1 MASRRRCAVESVDIV
16 DEDAVAR
23 MLTENGADLVFHLAA
38 QPLVAVANRSPLST
52 WESNVRGAYSVLGA
66 CRAAGARM
74 DQTPKLV
81 LASSDHAYGDHES
94 LPYMEDYAFKARYPY
109 DVSKACADMLARSFA
124 TTYAMPVAVTRM
136 ANTFGG
142 GDLNWSRIVPD
153 SSRALA
159 AGQPPVLRSDGTPER
174 DYLYVED
181 AISAYLAVA
190 RSL

>member
-1 MASRRRCAVESVDIV
+1 M
-16 DEDAVAR
+16 
-23 MLTENGADLVFHLAA
+23 
-38 QPLVAVANRSPLST
+38 
-52 WESNVRGAYSVLGA
+52 LGA

-81 LASSDHAYGDHES
+81 LASSDHAYGDRES

-142 GDLNWSRIVPD
+142 GVLNWSRIVPD

-159 AGQPPVLRSDGTPER
+159 AGHLPVLRSDGTPER

-190 RSL
+190 RSLSDDAYHGRAWNVGLGEPVSVLDLVRILIDASGHEVEQKLGARPCLRP